1 MAGKKKIVFGTW
13 SNRLE
18 MFQFGKITIL
28 ESGHF
33 SDPFRPIF
41 HALIPKMM
49 ETTRKMLQF
58 QTYPIKLEIIH
69 FEKITIL
76 ENVHF
81 FDPFRP
87 FSTRRLE
94 N

>member
-1 MAGKKKIVFGTW
+1 
-13 SNRLE
+13 
-18 MFQFGKITIL
+18 
-28 ESGHF
+28 
-33 SDPFRPIF
+33 
-41 HALIPKMM
+41 MM

-87 FSTRRLE
+87 FSTR
-94 N
+94 